1 MSGEDSIP
9 PKGGREAR
17 IGKERLGGVFKC
29 AYVTL
34 GFAILRM
41 GIRDSLLKCD
51 ATFNKMIE

>member
-1 MSGEDSIP
+1 LSGKDSIP

-17 IGKERLGGVFKC
+17 IGKERLGGVFEC

-34 GFAILRM
+34 GFAVLRM

-51 ATFNKMIE
+51 AALNKVIE